1 MDLTGNRYLHAVGR
15 ISEGLYARTSVQDVI
30 RYTLAMAVELVH
42 AEAGAVLLAHT
53 ADAQELV
60 FSDAI
65 GEKATALIGTSIPSN
80 QGLAGAVFSSG
91 QSEIVNHVETDF
103 RHLSIVDSTTGFI
116 TRQMIVAPLK
126 RWNGSPLG
134 VLEILNKKADV
145 FTQEDADILSILSAL
160 ASAVIEQMRTTEA
173 LRHSEA
179 QLREVQKMEAVGRL
193 AGGIAHDFN
202 NLVTVIMGY
211 SEMLLSAP
219 LNEEAC
225 RRDLGHIREAGR
237 RAAGL
242 TRQLLTFSRRQV
254 FHPTIVD
261 VNEVILS
268 TTDMLQ
274 KLLGEDIQVVT
285 NLEASLQ
292 NIEIDR
298 HQLEQVIMN
307 LAVNARDAMEHG
319 GRLVFHTTMTEVTEV
334 GGLSVGPGRYVTM
347 AVSDT
352 GCGMDPRVVS
362 HIFEPFFTTKPID
375 KGTGL
380 GLATVY
386 GIVQQ
391 SGGGI
396 TVQSEIGKGTTF
408 TIYLPVS
415 DKGVPSL
422 HSASS
427 SPMRVYAHGTVLLV
441 EDEPAVRTLVAKVLQ
456 AKGYDVV
463 QALHGLEA
471 LQKIQTMVEPPD
483 LILTDVVMPQMS
495 GLEMIQQ
502 VRQQHPGVRVLYMS
516 GYSDHPALRQDMPTG
531 TAFLQKPF
539 NADGLTRA
547 VRQALQADKSPMSD
561 CSVSLIGQSA

>member
-134 VLEILNKKADV
+134 VLEILNKKVDV
-145 FTQEDADILSILSAL
+145 FTQEDVDILSILSAL

-173 LRHSEA
+173 LRHSEV
-179 QLREVQKMEAVGRL
+179 QLREAQKMEAVGRL

-319 GRLVFHTTMTEVTEV
+319 GRLVFHTTMTEVTKV

-352 GCGMDPRVVS
+352 GCGIDPRVVS

-427 SPMRVYAHGTVLLV
+427 SPMRVYDHGTVLLV

>member
-1 MDLTGNRYLHAVGR
+1 MDLIGNRYLHAVGR
-15 ISEGLYARTSVQDVI
+15 ISEGLYARTTVQDVI
-30 RYTLAMAVELVH
+30 RYTLSMAVELVH
-42 AEAGAVLLAHT
+42 AEAGAVLLAHA

-65 GEKATALIGTSIPSN
+65 GAKATAVIGTAIPSN
-80 QGLAGAVFSSG
+80 QGLAGAVFLSG
-91 QSEIVNHVETDF
+91 QSEIVTNVETDS
-103 RHLSIVDSTTGFI
+103 RHLSIVDSTTGFT

-126 RWNGSPLG
+126 RWNGAPMG
-134 VLEILNKKADV
+134 VLEILNKKVDV
-145 FTQEDADILSILSAL
+145 FTQEDADILSILGAL

-173 LRHSEA
+173 LRQTEA
-179 QLREVQKMEAVGRL
+179 QLREAHKMEAVGRL

-211 SEMLLSAP
+211 SEMLLSGP
-219 LNEEAC
+219 FNEEDC

-254 FHPTIVD
+254 FHPTILD
-261 VNEVILS
+261 VNEAILS
-268 TTDMLQ
+268 TTEMLQ

-285 NLEASLQ
+285 NLDTSIQ

-298 HQLEQVIMN
+298 NQLEQVIMN

-319 GRLVFHTTMTEVTEV
+319 GRLVFHTTTVHISKAGELPVN
-334 GGLSVGPGRYVTM
+334 PGRYVAI

-352 GCGMDPRVVS
+352 GCGMEPMVVS

-386 GIVQQ
+386 GIVQH

-396 TVQSEIGKGTTF
+396 TVQSEVGRGTTF

-415 DKGVPSL
+415 VKGV
-422 HSASS
+422 ASVNS
-427 SPMRVYAHGTVLLV
+427 SPSSITRVTDHGTVLLV
-441 EDEPAVRTLVAKVLQ
+441 EDEPAVRTLVATVLK
-456 AKGYDVV
+456 ARGYDVV

-471 LQKIQTMVEPPD
+471 LQKIQTMVDPPD

-495 GLEMIQQ
+495 GFELIQQ
-502 VRQQHPGVRVLYMS
+502 VRQQHPDVRVLYMS
-516 GYSDHPALRQDMPTG
+516 GYSDHPALKQDVLSG

-539 NADGLTRA
+539 TADGLTQA
-547 VRQALQADKSPMSD
+547 VRQAIHDDKSPMSD
-561 CSVSLIGQSA
+561 RTVSLAGHSA

>member
-15 ISEGLYARTSVQDVI
+15 ISEGLYARSTVQDVI
-30 RYTLAMAVELVH
+30 RYTLSTAVELVQ
-42 AEAGAVLLAHT
+42 AEAGAVLLAHA
-53 ADAQELV
+53 ADRQELV

-65 GEKATALIGTSIPSN
+65 GEKATAVIGTSIPSN
-80 QGLAGAVFSSG
+80 QGLAGAVFLSG
-91 QSEIVNHVETDF
+91 QSEIVTNVETDS
-103 RHLSIVDSTTGFI
+103 RHLSIVDTTTGFT
-116 TRQMIVAPLK
+116 TRQMIVVPLK
-126 RWNGSPLG
+126 RWNGAPLG
-134 VLEILNKKADV
+134 VFEILNKKIGV

-160 ASAVIEQMRTTEA
+160 ATAVIEQMRTTEA

-179 QLREVQKMEAVGRL
+179 QLREAQKMDAVGRL

-219 LNEEAC
+219 FNEEDC
-225 RRDLGHIREAGR
+225 RRDLSHIREAGR

-242 TRQLLTFSRRQV
+242 TRQLLAFSRRQV
-254 FHPTIVD
+254 FRPTIVD

-285 NLEASLQ
+285 NLEASIQ
-292 NIEIDR
+292 NIEMDR

-319 GRLVFHTTMTEVTEV
+319 GRLVFHTTTTQVTKASGFPV
-334 GGLSVGPGRYVTM
+334 SPGPYVAM
-347 AVSDT
+347 AVTDT
-352 GCGMDPRVVS
+352 GCGMEPMVVS

-380 GLATVY
+380 GLSTVY

-391 SGGGI
+391 SGGAI
-396 TVQSEIGKGTTF
+396 TVHSEVGQGTTF
-408 TIYLPVS
+408 TIYFPVS
-415 DKGVPSL
+415 GKDVACL
-422 HSASS
+422 NDSS
-427 SPMRVYAHGTVLLV
+427 SPITRATGHGTVLLV
-441 EDEPAVRTLVAKVLQ
+441 EDEPAVRTLVANILQ
-456 AKGYDVV
+456 AQGYDVV

-471 LQKIQTMVEPPD
+471 LQKLQTMLEPPD

-495 GLEMIQQ
+495 GLELIQQ
-502 VRQQHPGVRVLYMS
+502 IRRHHPGIHVLYMS
-516 GYSDHPALRQDMPTG
+516 GYSDHPALKQDVLSG

-539 NADGLTRA
+539 TAEGLTHA
-547 VRQALQADKSPMSD
+547 VRQALQDEQNPLSECAESMA
-561 CSVSLIGQSA
+561 GHSA